1 MNVKIKVPTSLKD
14 IKLSQYQKF
23 LRTTKDNEDA
33 EFINRQ
39 LVGIF
44 CNLTDDLVFSM
55 ARKDFVNIVNDLSK
69 VLQETPEVQTKFVY
83 NGIKYGLIPSMEEMT
98 VGEQADLDTIYSDYQ
113 KRDKVMAILYRPI
126 KLESRGSYLIED
138 YTGKEEPLDLS
149 MDIVMGADVFFCNI
163 VKDCMSITLNYIKGA
178 EIQAKILPILEKSG
192 IGIKT
197 FTQSLEET
205 FLSLKEQLN

>member
-83 NGIKYGLIPSMEEMT
+83 NGIKYGLVPSMEEMT

-113 KRDKVMAILYRPI
+113 KRDKVMSILYRPI

>member
-149 MDIVMGADVFFCNI
+149 MDIIMGADVFFCNI

>member
-113 KRDKVMAILYRPI
+113 KRDKVMSILYRPI

-149 MDIVMGADVFFCNI
+149 MDIIMGADVFFCNI

>member
-14 IKLSQYQKF
+14 IKLSQMQKF
-23 LRTTKDNEDA
+23 LRTTQDNEDD

-69 VLQETPEVQTKFVY
+69 ILQETPEVQTNFVY
-83 NGIKYGLIPSMEEMT
+83 NDIKYGLIPSMEEMT

-138 YTGKEEPLDLS
+138 YTGKEKPLDLS
-149 MDIVMGADVFFCNI
+149 MDIVKGADVFFYNI

-178 EIQAKILPILEKSG
+178 EIQAKISPILAKNG

-197 FTQSLEET
+197 FTQSLEAT

>member
-113 KRDKVMAILYRPI
+113 KRDKVMSILYRPI
-126 KLESRGSYLIED
+126 KLESRGSYLIVD

>member
-23 LRTTKDNEDA
+23 LRTTQDNEDA

-126 KLESRGSYLIED
+126 KLESRGSYLIVD

>member
-113 KRDKVMAILYRPI
+113 KRDKVMSILYRPI